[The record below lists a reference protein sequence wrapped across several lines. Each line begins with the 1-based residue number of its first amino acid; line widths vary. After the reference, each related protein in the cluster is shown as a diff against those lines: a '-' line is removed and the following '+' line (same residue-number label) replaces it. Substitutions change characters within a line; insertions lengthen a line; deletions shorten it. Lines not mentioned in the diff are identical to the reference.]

1 MLHPNCDWNR
11 LKLNQEISIAANRI
25 EVRSQNGAK
34 NGKAMYLVLSAKA
47 HDLLSM
53 NLD

>member
-25 EVRSQNGAK
+25 EVRSQNRAK
-34 NGKAMYLVLSAKA
+34 NGKPTNLMLPAKA